1 MILEK
6 NMNYNLNVGF
16 GQLMAN
22 RFSHFGS
29 TGKVFIV
36 GKSALAYRDVYN
48 EIFGVDPDGKARF
61 FATVDAAIGACTAGG
76 NDTILVLPGHTE
88 TVTATSIAHDVEGV
102 SVIGLGQ
109 GDFRPTFTFGA
120 AAATITV
127 SAANGA
133 WKNCRF
139 VANFADVASAFTLTT
154 ATGFILEGN
163 DFLDTSAILNFLVC
177 VTTGATDNTADGLK
191 FIKNYVYSLP
201 TTAGAV
207 VSILSNTLRLE
218 VSDNIVDKA
227 ATNNAGQLI
236 TLSSKIVGG
245 VRIMRNNLTVTGAA
259 GTTVGILFTGSG
271 TSSSG
276 ICAYN
281 TVNSLDTT
289 AALLATAGTKISF
302 QENYVSGAVDASG
315 TLFPAAD
322 NPA

>member
-1 MILEK
+1 MRYTKDAGWGRSILAS
-6 NMNYNLNVGF
+6 LPLG
-16 GQLMAN
+16 L
-22 RFSHFGS
+22 
-29 TGKVFIV
+29 TGKVFVV
-36 GKSALAYRDVYN
+36 GSSSIANRDMIT
-48 EIFGVDPDGKARF
+48 ELFGYDPDGKLRF
-61 FATVDAAIGACTAGG
+61 YSTVDAAISACTSGAG
-76 NDTILVLPGHTE
+76 DIVLVCPGHTE
-88 TVTATSIAHDVEGV
+88 TVTATSIAHDIAGV
-102 SVIGLGQ
+102 RVIGLGD
-109 GDFRPTFTFGA
+109 GDMRPTFTFST

-127 SAANGA
+127 SVANGA

-154 ATGFILEGN
+154 ATGFIVEGC
-163 DFLDTSAILNFLVC
+163 DFIDTSSILNFLVC
-177 VTTGATDNTADGLK
+177 VTTSANNNEADGLK
-191 FIKNYVYSLP
+191 FVKNYVYSLP

-207 VSILSNTLRLE
+207 VSILANTLRLE

-271 TSSSG
+271 TTSSG

-289 AALLATAGTKISF
+289 TALIATAGTKISF

-315 TLFPAAD
+315 TLYPAAD